1 MPLSFYLHGDA
12 LHEYQRGCELLGSF
26 AKCLAS
32 LRAVNAVQPDAL
44 AFALVQDRDGV
55 AVADADHA
63 AGEVGGEGLT
73 CKQDKSKGRKHGND
87 GMQARHGVS
96 RTGRTAFILVQS
108 GREGESRARGLEV
121 K

>member
-73 CKQDKSKGRKHGND
+73 GY
-87 GMQARHGVS
+87 
-96 RTGRTAFILVQS
+96 
-108 GREGESRARGLEV
+108 ESDAKEQR
-121 K
+121 